1 MGSCSKTKRMRS
13 NGNYNLVWKDAV
25 SSTVNSF
32 KSFLQSEEYSDVTLV
47 CEDGRPFF
55 LNLHKLILGGGS
67 EFFRNIF
74 ANTKSQQY
82 PLLVLDNNKPDCLQS
97 LIDFIYF
104 GETNVMQEM
113 LPAFLSA
120 AQRFKI
126 KGLTEEIRQHQSSQS
141 TRQTLKDTLVFK
153 EENEEVIKE
162 NIIGALVS
170 NDTIT
175 KLE

>member
-1 MGSCSKTKRMRS
+1 MRS

-47 CEDGRPFF
+47 CEDERPFF

-82 PLLVLDNNKPDCLQS
+82 PLLVLDNIKPDCLQS

-104 GETNVMQEM
+104 GETNVMQ
-113 LPAFLSA
+113 
-120 AQRFKI
+120 
-126 KGLTEEIRQHQSSQS
+126 
-141 TRQTLKDTLVFK
+141 VF
-153 EENEEVIKE
+153 
-162 NIIGALVS
+162 
-170 NDTIT
+170 
-175 KLE
+175 

>member
-1 MGSCSKTKRMRS
+1 
-13 NGNYNLVWKDAV
+13 
-25 SSTVNSF
+25 
-32 KSFLQSEEYSDVTLV
+32 
-47 CEDGRPFF
+47 
-55 LNLHKLILGGGS
+55 
-67 EFFRNIF
+67 
-74 ANTKSQQY
+74 
-82 PLLVLDNNKPDCLQS
+82 
-97 LIDFIYF
+97 
-104 GETNVMQEM
+104 M

-175 KLE
+175 KLETTGELTEVNKLQLWCRTCNFRSNIRTA